1 MKRLQSLVS
10 ATSIVAFLAAS
21 ATAPALAQTYRSVGP
36 DGKITFSDRKPT
48 DPALQ
53 TRQLGQ
59 KVTAPLL
66 ALPSEPFD
74 LHPAGKAPVVRSLV
88 GDGQVVPVDIGGHP
102 FPPGL
107 PDAILDVLVHQF
119 FVQSLIETCSRARPA
134 DTERYQGAVR
144 NWRDRNSDI
153 LAKSNH
159 VNFTRFTGE
168 QRDLLR
174 ATARQRLAPLMPQS
188 GAAEAERNEWCDRM
202 STDLARRQFELVGD
216 MRLGPLLSF
225 ETP

>member
-10 ATSIVAFLAAS
+10 ATSIVALLAA
-21 ATAPALAQTYRSVGP
+21 APALAQTYRSVGP
-36 DGKITFSDRKPT
+36 DGKITYSDRKPT

-66 ALPSEPFD
+66 LPSTEPFD
-74 LHPAGKAPVVRSLV
+74 LHPAAKAPVLRPLV
-88 GDGQVVPVDIGGHP
+88 GEGLVVPVDVGGHP

-107 PDAILDVLVHQF
+107 PEAILDVLVHQF
-119 FVQSLIETCSRARPA
+119 FVQSLVETCSHSRPA
-134 DTERYQGAVR
+134 DTERYLGAVR
-144 NWRDRNSDI
+144 NWRDRNSEI

-174 ATARQRLAPLMPQS
+174 ATARQRLAPLVPQP
-188 GAAEAERNEWCDRM
+188 GAAEVERNEWCDRM
-202 STDLARRQFELVGD
+202 STDLARRQFELAGD
-216 MRLGPLLSF
+216 MRLAPLLAF